1 MKVALV
7 SIDTTTMMLTR
18 YAGRKPTHKAMA
30 PVLKAEVI
38 ENFRKA
44 PPVEF
49 FLVTSKEVA

>member
-30 PVLKAEVI
+30 AVMKDEVI

-44 PPVEF
+44 PVEI
-49 FLVTSKEVA
+49 FLVTSKVIA